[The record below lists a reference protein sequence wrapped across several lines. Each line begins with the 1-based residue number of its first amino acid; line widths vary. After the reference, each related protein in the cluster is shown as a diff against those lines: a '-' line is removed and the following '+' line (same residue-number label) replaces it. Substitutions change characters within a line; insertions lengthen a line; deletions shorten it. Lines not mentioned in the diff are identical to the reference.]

1 MWKQGQSGNLDGR
14 RIKADDDWLPGET
27 QSERARRR
35 NQERAARWRENNPN
49 RVANLRKASQARR
62 KERWDEFLAD
72 ERARYAASPDRVL
85 ERQRKEREL
94 DPEKVLARGRR
105 HYQGNKH
112 KYVAGV
118 AARRAA
124 RLQATPPWVN
134 KKEILAFY
142 AEARRLTKETGIPHE
157 VDHIHPLRCKQ
168 LCGLHVP
175 WNLQVIPR
183 VENRK
188 KHNRYDGGCSPLPAT

>member
-1 MWKQGQSGNLDGR
+1 MWKQGQSGNLNGR
-14 RIKADDDWLPGET
+14 QIKADDDWLPGES
-27 QSERARRR
+27 QAERAKRR
-35 NQERAARWRENNPN
+35 NRERAARWRKDNPDK
-49 RVANLRKASQARR
+49 AADLRKASQSRR
-62 KERWDEFLAD
+62 KENWDRFLAS
-72 ERARYAASPDRVL
+72 ERARYAASPDKVL
-85 ERQRKEREL
+85 ERQRKQRET
-94 DPEKVLARGRR
+94 DPEKVRARGRR

-124 RLQATPPWVN
+124 RLRATPPWVN

-157 VDHIHPLRCKQ
+157 VDHIHPLRGKH

-188 KHNRYDGGCSPLPAT
+188 KHNRYDGGCSPLPAS